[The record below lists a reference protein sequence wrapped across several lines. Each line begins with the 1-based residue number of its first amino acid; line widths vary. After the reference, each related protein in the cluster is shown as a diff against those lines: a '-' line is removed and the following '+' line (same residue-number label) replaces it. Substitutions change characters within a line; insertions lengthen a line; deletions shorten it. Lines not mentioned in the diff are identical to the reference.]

1 MSDMKYHI
9 TYHVDAHAEGLAA
22 NDVPK
27 DRGACTAVVIGSL
40 LYPPDGSYSAAF
52 FTRDGRT
59 DSELDDAELWKAWM
73 MLSRRLADSDTLS
86 EPKKA
91 LCRDV
96 FETIASA
103 MRSAKNQS

>member
-1 MSDMKYHI
+1 MKYHT
-9 TYHVDAHAEGLAA
+9 TYHVDAHTEGLTA
-22 NDVPK
+22 DEVPK
-27 DRGACTAVVIGSL
+27 DSGACTAVIIGSL

-59 DSELDDAELWKAWM
+59 DSELSDDELWKAWM
-73 MLSRRLADSDTLS
+73 MLAHRLAESGTLS

-96 FETIASA
+96 FEIIADAIRDA
-103 MRSAKNQS
+103 M